1 MALEAF
7 HGGGCPACGS
17 ADIDIS
23 YPRKKDAPT
32 ENPPLPKGV
41 LSVVDGLTE
50 IRHMVDAMW
59 PVHCCPKGVLRE
71 SNGKETTCCVEDCP
85 WASLYEVIATVQVDA
100 SILESKF
107 DASPK

>member
-1 MALEAF
+1 
-7 HGGGCPACGS
+7 
-17 ADIDIS
+17 
-23 YPRKKDAPT
+23 
-32 ENPPLPKGV
+32 
-41 LSVVDGLTE
+41 
-50 IRHMVDAMW
+50 MVDAMW